1 MSIPYRTRQKLNF
14 FGMVLLIFSIIAIVA
29 WMCWVMW
36 LQRYVVYEDD
46 GARLDFSRSAN
57 EVVGE
62 VAREEEV
69 TIGKI
74 SIYYNEGADAITTTR
89 DLEPIN
95 GYYITNDMVKQD
107 MENVMLQVERLPVGT
122 PVMIDMK
129 GPYGSFF
136 YTSQLGEAIMSASTD
151 IEAMDQLVQKL
162 KSKGFYTIA
171 RISAFQDWNFGNNH
185 VTSGLYMLSR
195 AGLWLD
201 PDGYF
206 WLNPTDS
213 TAISW
218 ISSIIMELRDMGFN
232 EVVLD
237 NFQFPNSEQ
246 YIFSGD
252 KDAAL
257 QEAAGK
263 LIAAC
268 GSNDFALSFNVTS
281 PTFPLPEGGRSR
293 IYLENVSATQLNAQA
308 SQVSFEDVNTYLVF
322 LSESGD
328 TRYDEYSVMRSLMVA
343 EEVEARKR

>member
-14 FGMVLLIFSIIAIVA
+14 FGMVFLIFSIIAILA
-29 WMCWVMW
+29 WLCWVMW
-36 LQRYVVYEDD
+36 LQRYVIYEDG
-46 GARLDFSRSAN
+46 GARLDFRRSAN
-57 EVVGE
+57 DVVGE
-62 VAREEEV
+62 VARKEEV

-74 SIYYNEGADAITTTR
+74 SIYYNEGADAITTTKEI
-89 DLEPIN
+89 EPIN
-95 GYYITNDMVKQD
+95 GYYITNAMVKQD

-136 YTSQLGEAIMSASTD
+136 YTSNLGEAIMSASTD
-151 IEAMDQLVQKL
+151 IEAMDQLVKKL
-162 KSKGFYTIA
+162 QSKGFYTIA

-218 ISSIIMELRDMGFN
+218 VSSIIMELRDMGFN
-232 EVVLD
+232 EVLLD

-257 QEAAGK
+257 QEAANK
-263 LIAAC
+263 LVAAC
-268 GSNDFALSFNVTS
+268 GSNNFVLSFNVTS
-281 PTFPLPEGGRSR
+281 PAFPLPAGGRSR

-308 SQVSFEDVNTYLVF
+308 SQVTFEDVNTYLVF
-322 LSESGD
+322 LTETGD
-328 TRYDEYSVMRSLMVA
+328 TRYDEYSVIRSLMVA

>member
-1 MSIPYRTRQKLNF
+1 M
-14 FGMVLLIFSIIAIVA
+14 
-29 WMCWVMW
+29 
-36 LQRYVVYEDD
+36 
-46 GARLDFSRSAN
+46 
-57 EVVGE
+57 
-62 VAREEEV
+62 
-69 TIGKI
+69 
-74 SIYYNEGADAITTTR
+74 
-89 DLEPIN
+89 
-95 GYYITNDMVKQD
+95 
-107 MENVMLQVERLPVGT
+107 ERLPVGT
-122 PVMIDMK
+122 PVLIDMK

-237 NFQFPNSEQ
+237 NFQFPNSDK

-257 QEAAGK
+257 QEAANK
-263 LIAAC
+263 LVAAC
-268 GSNDFALSFNVTS
+268 GSSGFALSFNVTS
-281 PTFPLPEGGRSR
+281 PTFPLPAGGRSR

-328 TRYDEYSVMRSLMVA
+328 TRYDEYSVIRSLMVA